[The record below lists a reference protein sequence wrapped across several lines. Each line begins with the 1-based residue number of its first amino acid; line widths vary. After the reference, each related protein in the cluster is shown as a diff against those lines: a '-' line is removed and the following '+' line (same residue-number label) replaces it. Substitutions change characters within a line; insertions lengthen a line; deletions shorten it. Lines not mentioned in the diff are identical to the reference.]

1 MEIDLGD
8 GKTYW
13 KLVIGALGAGF
24 VQGTLGVGAGT
35 FLMAVLLA
43 SPLHPR
49 VAAATS
55 GYQLLF
61 TGSAALVQQFI
72 NNKITTQDAVFYF
85 SWSAIGGGIVTYI
98 LYKFIKRADEKIV
111 KKILLWIITMLCVSS
126 LILILPVTIQRLI
139 E

>member
-1 MEIDLGD
+1 MAYKFQQYKKVKFNVEIDLED
-8 GKTYW
+8 RKTFW
-13 KLVIGALGAGF
+13 RLVLGALGAGL

-61 TGSAALVQQFI
+61 TGSAALSQQFI
-72 NNKITTQDAVFYF
+72 NDKIALDDALFF
-85 SWSAIGGGIVTYI
+85 FLWTAITGGIVTFG
-98 LYKFIKRADEKIV
+98 LYRVLKRTD
-111 KKILLWIITMLCVSS
+111 
-126 LILILPVTIQRLI
+126 
-139 E
+139 